1 MGAIPPQMVR
11 GLAMQLVFAMMTLGF
26 GVLALRV
33 APRPGRN
40 LRLGAW
46 HLTGATF
53 TTIGAVATAAGVLA
67 IPAAMR
73 HPGDAY
79 YEFWT
84 RFMTIGNDA
93 RGFAVFGFA
102 LALLDMMARR
112 RSAPAGR
119 VVAWG
124 LVVLLAVGA
133 AVGVV
138 EGAFTG
144 SRQHSVIALVSGAT
158 VMVLFAALYAGMVH
172 NSIDWHLWVALG
184 IYAVR
189 ESLNSVISTARAV
202 GYLAHD
208 WKPPALWIFVLGMA
222 SVLAMIW
229 CTLVRLGVAR
239 GADPPAL
246 LERLRG

>member
-1 MGAIPPQMVR
+1 MA
-11 GLAMQLVFAMMTLGF
+11 GLAPHVVRSLATQLVFAMLTLGF

-53 TTIGAVATAAGVLA
+53 TTIGAVATAAGVMA
-67 IPAAMR
+67 FPAAMR
-73 HPGDAY
+73 QPGDAY
-79 YEFWT
+79 YEFWL

-102 LALLDMMARR
+102 LALTDMMARR

-119 VVAWG
+119 AVAWG
-124 LVVLLAVGA
+124 LVVLLAVGGA
-133 AVGVV
+133 LGAV

-189 ESLNSVISTARAV
+189 EALNSVISAARAV

-208 WKPPALWIFVLGMA
+208 WQPAPIWIFVLGTG
-222 SVLAMIW
+222 SVLAMLW

-239 GADPPAL
+239 GADAPAL

>member
-1 MGAIPPQMVR
+1 MGAIPRHMLP
-11 GLAMQLVFAMMTLGF
+11 GLTMQLVFAMLTLAF

-46 HLTGATF
+46 QLTGATF
-53 TTIGAVATAAGVLA
+53 TTIGAVATVAGVLA
-67 IPAAMR
+67 FLAAMR
-73 HPGDAY
+73 QPGDAY
-79 YEFWT
+79 YVLWT
-84 RFMTIGNDA
+84 RWMTIGNDA

-102 LALLDMMARR
+102 LALADMMARR
-112 RSAPAGR
+112 RSAPSGR
-119 VVAWG
+119 VMAGG
-124 LVVLLAVGA
+124 LVVLLAVGGA
-133 AVGVV
+133 LGAV

-158 VMVLFAALYAGMVH
+158 VMVLFVALYAGMVH

-189 ESLNSVISTARAV
+189 EALNSVISAARAV
-202 GYLAHD
+202 GYLAND
-208 WKPPALWIFVLGMA
+208 WKPSTVWIFVLGMS
-222 SVLAMIW
+222 SVLGMIW

-239 GADPPAL
+239 GADPPGL